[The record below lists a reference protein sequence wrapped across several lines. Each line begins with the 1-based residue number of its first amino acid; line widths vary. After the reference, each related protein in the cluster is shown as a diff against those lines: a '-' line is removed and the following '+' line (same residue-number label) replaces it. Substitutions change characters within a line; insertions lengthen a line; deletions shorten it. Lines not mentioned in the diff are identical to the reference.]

1 MTMMDEAPN
10 QIDARQTQNLNPAL
24 GLAIL
29 GGCIIGLFILLKQ
42 LPSHRLTRADMDR
55 LLFYRYLR
63 EKGKLES

>member
-1 MTMMDEAPN
+1 MPN
-10 QIDARQTQNLNPAL
+10 EHDYESTGVKSQGLGPAL

-29 GGCIIGLFILLKQ
+29 GGVAIGAVLLIKAI
-42 LPSHRLTRADMDR
+42 PARHLTKSDIDR

>member
-1 MTMMDEAPN
+1 MTEENSEDVITAKSPSVS
-10 QIDARQTQNLNPAL
+10 PAL

-29 GGCIIGLFILLKQ
+29 GGFAVGVFLVLRS
-42 LPSHRLTRADMDR
+42 LPSHNLSRSDMDR

>member
-1 MTMMDEAPN
+1 MSGEVPQQAQPSS
-10 QIDARQTQNLNPAL
+10 ASNLSPAL

-29 GGCIIGLFILLKQ
+29 GGCAIGAFILLKQ
-42 LPSHRLTRADMDR
+42 LPGRHLTKSDVQR

>member
-1 MTMMDEAPN
+1 MSDDSGRAQPKG
-10 QIDARQTQNLNPAL
+10 TQSLNPAL

-29 GGCIIGLFILLKQ
+29 GGCALGLLILAKQ
-42 LPSHRLTRADMDR
+42 IPSKHLSRSDVER

>member
-1 MTMMDEAPN
+1 MFDDQVVPEEVSRPPS
-10 QIDARQTQNLNPAL
+10 LSPAL

-29 GGCIIGLFILLKQ
+29 GGCAIGLFILLKQ
-42 LPSHRLTRADMDR
+42 LPTRHLSKSDMER

>member
-1 MTMMDEAPN
+1 VGEEQKNSTSEA
-10 QIDARQTQNLNPAL
+10 TGGLNPAL

-29 GGCIIGLFILLKQ
+29 GGLAIGTVILMKS
-42 LPSHRLTRADMDR
+42 LPTRHLSRSDMER

>member
-1 MTMMDEAPN
+1 MSDQVFDDDFQPASR
-10 QIDARQTQNLNPAL
+10 DLSPAL

-29 GGCIIGLFILLKQ
+29 GGCAIGVFILMKQ
-42 LPSHRLTRADMDR
+42 LSTRQLTKADMQR